1 MINIMVSIYR
11 IMARLIVESYRN
23 TSVNSIL
30 DDIAK
35 KYKID
40 TMKDHLKQDLPVM
53 EIKFKYRT
61 YSECVKMLY
70 NSVGVSEARI

>member
-1 MINIMVSIYR
+1 VT
-11 IMARLIVESYRN
+11 RLIVESYRDS
-23 TSVNSIL
+23 SVNSIL

-35 KYKID
+35 KYGID
-40 TMKDHLKQDLPVM
+40 TTKDRLKEDLPVK

-70 NSVGVSEARI
+70 NSVGISQARI

>member
-1 MINIMVSIYR
+1 MTE
-11 IMARLIVESYRN
+11 LIVESYQNSTVN
-23 TSVNSIL
+23 TIL
-30 DDIAK
+30 KDIGN

-40 TMKDHLKQDLPVM
+40 TTKNLLNQDSPVD

-70 NSVGVSEARI
+70 MKVGVS

>member
-1 MINIMVSIYR
+1 
-11 IMARLIVESYRN
+11 MARLIVESYRDS
-23 TSVNSIL
+23 SVNSIL

-35 KYKID
+35 KYRID
-40 TMKDHLKQDLPVM
+40 ITKDRLKEDLPVK

-70 NSVGVSEARI
+70 NSVGISEARI

>member
-1 MINIMVSIYR
+1 
-11 IMARLIVESYRN
+11 MARLIVESYRN

-40 TMKDHLKQDLPVM
+40 TMKDHLKQDLPVK

>member
-1 MINIMVSIYR
+1 
-11 IMARLIVESYRN
+11 MARLIVESYRDS
-23 TSVNSIL
+23 SVNSIL

-40 TMKDHLKQDLPVM
+40 ITKDRLKEDLPVK

-70 NSVGVSEARI
+70 NSVGISEAKI

>member
-1 MINIMVSIYR
+1 MT
-11 IMARLIVESYRN
+11 RLIVESYRDS
-23 TSVNSIL
+23 SVNSIM

-35 KYKID
+35 KYRID
-40 TMKDHLKQDLPVM
+40 ITKDRLKEDLPVK

-70 NSVGVSEARI
+70 NSVGMSEARI

>member
-1 MINIMVSIYR
+1 MT
-11 IMARLIVESYRN
+11 RLIVESYRDS
-23 TSVNSIL
+23 SVNSIL

-35 KYKID
+35 KYRID
-40 TMKDHLKQDLPVM
+40 TSKDRLKEDLPVK

-70 NSVGVSEARI
+70 NSVGISEARI

>member
-1 MINIMVSIYR
+1 MSK
-11 IMARLIVESYRN
+11 LIVESYRN
-23 TSVNSIL
+23 STVNAIL

-40 TMKDHLKQDLPVM
+40 TLKDHLVKDIPVD

-61 YSECVKMLY
+61 YSECVRMLY
-70 NSVGVSEARI
+70 KSVGVSETKI

>member
-1 MINIMVSIYR
+1 MT
-11 IMARLIVESYRN
+11 RLIVESYRDS
-23 TSVNSIL
+23 SVNSIL

-35 KYKID
+35 KYRID
-40 TMKDHLKQDLPVM
+40 TSKDRLKEDLPVK

-70 NSVGVSEARI
+70 NSVGISQARM